1 MDQKELVDK
10 ITQAV
15 VKRIEEAKAGS
26 GGGSTVGSG
35 GSAESGGGAPVTP
48 ENLILPG
55 ELAKYI
61 DHTLLKP
68 EATREQIDELIDE
81 AIEHNFYSVCVNSS
95 WTEYCAKR
103 LQGTPVKLAV
113 VVGFPL
119 GAMNARAKG
128 FETRHAV
135 ELGADE
141 IDMVM
146 NVGELRS
153 GHLKA
158 VEEDIRAV
166 RRATRQKTVL
176 KVILETSLLT
186 DEQKVIACQLAK
198 KANADFVKT
207 STGFSKGG
215 ATVHDVALMRRTV
228 GPKMGVK
235 ASGGVRSYE
244 DAIAMIQ
251 AGATRLGTSSGVA
264 IVQGGGGSSSY

>member
-1 MDQKELVDK
+1 MDHNELVDK

-15 VKRIEEAKAGS
+15 VKRLEEAKAGS
-26 GGGSTVGSG
+26 GAGSTGGSTGVAKEKS
-35 GSAESGGGAPVTP
+35 VTP
-48 ENLILPG
+48 DNLILPG

-68 EATREQIDELIDE
+68 EATREQIDQLIDE
-81 AIEHNFYSVCVNSS
+81 AIEHNFYSVCVNSA

-103 LQGTPVKLAV
+103 LQGTQVKLAV

-135 ELGADE
+135 ELGAHE

-158 VEEDIRAV
+158 VEDDMRAV

-176 KVILETSLLT
+176 KVILETSLLS
-186 DEQKVIACQLAK
+186 DEQKVVACQIAK

-215 ATVHDVALMRRTV
+215 ATVHDIALMRRTV

-244 DAIAMIQ
+244 DAVAMIQ
-251 AGATRLGTSSGVA
+251 AGATRLGTSSGIS